1 MLTKQQTV
9 SIVKHLRAVADI
21 LEGST
26 AVAAGS
32 QSNEVK
38 SKRGR
43 KPGAVDAEHR
53 CKGVSGTGDQ
63 CKNRATQGTYCGK
76 HTTATD

>member
-1 MLTKQQTV
+1 MLTKQQTA

-21 LEGST
+21 LESST
-26 AVAAGS
+26 AASV
-32 QSNEVK
+32 QVNEVK

-53 CKGVSGTGDQ
+53 CKGVNGTGDQ
-63 CKNRATQGTYCGK
+63 CKNRATQGTHCGK
-76 HTTATD
+76 HAPAA